1 MLRDFAG
8 NLFSRRV
15 AKTQGKTGSIEM
27 TAQSKMAKQIK
38 RVEKIVTPPPRH
50 WVGDGFNVHGF
61 FPHGPL
67 TGKRM
72 SPFFLLD
79 YNAVTNFPPREEPFG
94 VGPHPHRGFETVTIA
109 YKGKVEHHDS
119 RGGGGVIEEGD
130 VQWMTAGSGLLH
142 KEFHEQEYN
151 REGGPFQMVQLWVN
165 LPAKDKMRSAKF
177 QAISYAEMGRVAL
190 GSGGE
195 VEIIAG
201 EFGGV
206 KGPATTFTPVH
217 LYNLKPKRG
226 EKIELSFPSGYTTAI
241 LAIEGSAVINGT
253 EKLSVN
259 NLALLER
266 EGEESSVEALEDGI
280 FLVMSGEPIDEPI
293 AQYGPFL
300 MNTQAEIAQAIDDYQ
315 QGKFGFLE

>member
-1 MLRDFAG
+1 M
-8 NLFSRRV
+8 
-15 AKTQGKTGSIEM
+15 K
-27 TAQSKMAKQIK
+27 AQSKMATNVKK
-38 RVEKIVTPPPRH
+38 VEKILAPPPRH

-67 TGKRM
+67 TGNRM

-79 YNAVTNFPPREEPFG
+79 YNALTQFPPREEPFG

-119 RGGGGVIEEGD
+119 RGGGGIIEEGD

-142 KEFHEQEYN
+142 KEFHEQESN

-165 LPAKDKMRSAKF
+165 LPARDKMTTPKY
-177 QAISYAEMGRVAL
+177 QAITNAEMGRVAL
-190 GSGGE
+190 SNGGE

-201 EFGGV
+201 EFGGT

-217 LYNLKPKRG
+217 LFNLKPIKG
-226 EKIELSFPSGYTTAI
+226 ETIELSFPTGYTTAV
-241 LAIEGSAVINGT
+241 LAIEGSALINGSQ
-253 EKLSVN
+253 KLSVN

-266 EGEESSVEALEDGI
+266 DGETFTVEALEDGI

-300 MNTQAEIAQAIDDYQ
+300 MNTHAEIAQAIDDYQ
-315 QGKFGFLE
+315 QGKFGYLE

>member
-1 MLRDFAG
+1 
-8 NLFSRRV
+8 
-15 AKTQGKTGSIEM
+15 M
-27 TAQSKMAKQIK
+27 TALSKMATNIK
-38 RVEKIVTPPPRH
+38 KVEKIVTPPPAH

-79 YNAVTNFPPREEPFG
+79 YNALTSFPPREEPFG

-109 YKGKVEHHDS
+109 YKGKVAHHDS
-119 RGGGGVIEEGD
+119 RGGGGVIGEGD

-142 KEFHEQEYN
+142 KEYHEQEYN
-151 REGGPFQMVQLWVN
+151 RAGGPFQVVQLWVN
-165 LPAKDKMRSAKF
+165 LPAKDKMTPPKY
-177 QAISYAEMGRVAL
+177 QAITNAEMGRVIL
-190 GSGGE
+190 SGGGE

-201 EFGGV
+201 EFSGV

-217 LYNLKPKRG
+217 LYNLKPKKN
-226 EKIELSFPSGYTTAI
+226 ETVELSFPSGYTTAV
-241 LAIEGSAVINGT
+241 LAVEGSALINDT
-253 EKLSVN
+253 EKLLLN
-259 NLALLER
+259 NLALLDCG
-266 EGEESSVEALEDGI
+266 GETFTVEALEDGI
-280 FLVMSGEPIDEPI
+280 FLVMSGEPLNEPI

>member
-1 MLRDFAG
+1 
-8 NLFSRRV
+8 
-15 AKTQGKTGSIEM
+15 M
-27 TAQSKMAKQIK
+27 TAPSTMAKQIK
-38 RVEKIVTPPPRH
+38 KVESIVAPPPRH

-79 YNAVTNFPPREEPFG
+79 YGALMEFPPREEPFG

-119 RGGGGVIEEGD
+119 RGGGGIIGEGD

-142 KEFHEQEYN
+142 KEFHEQESN

-165 LPAKDKMRSAKF
+165 LPAKDKMTAPKY
-177 QAISYAEMGRVAL
+177 QAITNGEMGRVGL
-190 GSGGE
+190 PLGGE

-201 EFGGV
+201 EFDGV

-217 LYNLKPKRG
+217 LFNLKMKKG
-226 EKIELSFPSGYTTAI
+226 EKLELSFPDGYTTAM
-241 LAIEGSAVINGT
+241 LAIEGAALINDT
-253 EKLSVN
+253 EKLPLN

-266 EGEESSVEALEDGI
+266 DGEELTVEALEDGV
-280 FLVMSGEPIDEPI
+280 FLLMSGEPINEPI

-315 QGKFGFLE
+315 QGKFGYLE

>member
-1 MLRDFAG
+1 M
-8 NLFSRRV
+8 
-15 AKTQGKTGSIEM
+15 K
-27 TAQSKMAKQIK
+27 AQSKQVSGMKK
-38 RVEKIVTPPPRH
+38 VEKIVAPPPKH
-50 WVGDGFNVHGF
+50 WVGDGFDVHGF

-67 TGKRM
+67 TGHRM

-79 YNAVTNFPPREEPFG
+79 YNALENFPPREEPFG

-119 RGGGGVIEEGD
+119 RGGGGVIGEGD

-165 LPAKDKMRSAKF
+165 LPAKDKMTDPKY
-177 QAISYAEMGRVAL
+177 QAITNAQMGRVELPL
-190 GSGGE
+190 GGN

-201 EFGGV
+201 EFNGV

-217 LYNLKPKRG
+217 LYNLKMKAG
-226 EKIELSFPSGYTTAI
+226 EKVELSFPSGYTTAL
-241 LAIEGSAVINGT
+241 LAIEGSAQINGET
-253 EKLSVN
+253 LLPLN
-259 NLALLER
+259 NLALFAQ
-266 EGEESSVEALEDGI
+266 EGEAITVEALEDGV
-280 FLVMSGEPIDEPI
+280 FLLMSGEPLNEPI

-300 MNTQAEIAQAIDDYQ
+300 MNTQLEIAAAIDDYR
-315 QGKFGFLE
+315 QGLFGYLE

>member
-1 MLRDFAG
+1 M
-8 NLFSRRV
+8 
-15 AKTQGKTGSIEM
+15 K
-27 TAQSKMAKQIK
+27 AQSKQVSQVKK
-38 RVEKIVTPPPRH
+38 VEKIVSPPPRH

-67 TGKRM
+67 TGDRM

-79 YNAVTNFPPREEPFG
+79 YNALTNFPPREEPFG

-119 RGGGGVIEEGD
+119 RGGGGIIGEGD

-142 KEFHEQEYN
+142 KEFHEQESN

-165 LPAKDKMRSAKF
+165 LPAKDKMADPKY
-177 QAISYAEMGRVAL
+177 QAITNAEMGRVELPL
-190 GSGGE
+190 GGN

-217 LYNLKPKRG
+217 LYNLKPKAG
-226 EKIELSFPSGYTTAI
+226 ERIELNLPAGYTTAV
-241 LAIEGSAVINGT
+241 LAIEGSARINGET
-253 EKLSVN
+253 VLPLN
-259 NLALLER
+259 HLALFDR
-266 EGEESSVEALEDGI
+266 EGEDITVEAIEDGV
-280 FLVMSGEPIDEPI
+280 FLLMSGEPLNEPI

-300 MNTQAEIAQAIDDYQ
+300 MNTQAEIAEAIGDYR
-315 QGKFGFLE
+315 QGRFGYLE

>member
-1 MLRDFAG
+1 M
-8 NLFSRRV
+8 
-15 AKTQGKTGSIEM
+15 KTETKRM
-27 TAQSKMAKQIK
+27 TAIK
-38 RVEKIVTPPPRH
+38 TLEKIIAPPPKH

-67 TGKRM
+67 TGERM

-79 YNAVTNFPPREEPFG
+79 YNALTNFPPREEPFG

-119 RGGGGVIEEGD
+119 RGGGGIIGEGD

-165 LPAKDKMRSAKF
+165 LPAKDKMTTPKY
-177 QAISYAEMGRVAL
+177 QAITNAEMGRVAL
-190 GSGGE
+190 GKGGE

-201 EFGGV
+201 EFEGV

-217 LYNLKPKRG
+217 LYNLKPKKG
-226 EKIELSFPSGYTTAI
+226 EKIELAFPSGYTTAM
-241 LAIEGSAVINGT
+241 LAINGSALINGT
-253 EKLSVN
+253 EKLSLN
-259 NLALLER
+259 NLAMFGR
-266 EGEESSVEALEDGI
+266 DGEEFTVEALEDGI
-280 FLVMSGEPIDEPI
+280 FLLMSGEPLNEPI

-300 MNTQAEIAQAIDDYQ
+300 MNTQAEIAEAIDDYR
-315 QGKFGFLE
+315 QGKFGYLAD

>member
-1 MLRDFAG
+1 
-8 NLFSRRV
+8 
-15 AKTQGKTGSIEM
+15 
-27 TAQSKMAKQIK
+27 MAKQIK
-38 RVEKIVTPPPRH
+38 KVERIVTPPPRH

-79 YNAVTNFPPREEPFG
+79 YNAMTEFPPREEPFG
-94 VGPHPHRGFETVTIA
+94 VGPHPHRGFETVTVA

-119 RGGGGVIEEGD
+119 RGGGGIIEEGD

-151 REGGPFQMVQLWVN
+151 RAGGPFQMVQLWVN
-165 LPAKDKMRSAKF
+165 LPAKDKMTTPKY
-177 QAISYAEMGRVAL
+177 QAITNAEMGRVAL
-190 GSGGE
+190 GNGGE

-217 LYNLKPKRG
+217 LYNLKPKKG
-226 EKIELSFPSGYTTAI
+226 EKIELSFPSGYTTAV
-241 LAIEGSAVINGT
+241 LAIEGSALINDA

-266 EGEESSVEALEDGI
+266 DGETFTVEALEDGI

-315 QGKFGFLE
+315 QGKFGYLD

>member
-1 MLRDFAG
+1 M
-8 NLFSRRV
+8 
-15 AKTQGKTGSIEM
+15 KTETKRM
-27 TAQSKMAKQIK
+27 TAIK
-38 RVEKIVTPPPRH
+38 TLEKIIAPPPKH

-67 TGKRM
+67 TGERM

-79 YNAVTNFPPREEPFG
+79 YNALTNFPPREEPFG

-119 RGGGGVIEEGD
+119 RGGGGIIGEGD

-165 LPAKDKMRSAKF
+165 LPAKDKMTTPKY
-177 QAISYAEMGRVAL
+177 QAITNAEMGRVAL
-190 GSGGE
+190 GKGGE

-201 EFGGV
+201 EFEGV

-217 LYNLKPKRG
+217 LYNLKPKKG
-226 EKIELSFPSGYTTAI
+226 EKIELAFPSGYTTAM
-241 LAIEGSAVINGT
+241 LAIKGSALINGT
-253 EKLSVN
+253 EKLSLN
-259 NLALLER
+259 NLAMFGR
-266 EGEESSVEALEDGI
+266 DGEEFTVEALEDGI
-280 FLVMSGEPIDEPI
+280 FLLMSGEPLNEPI

-300 MNTQAEIAQAIDDYQ
+300 MNTQAEIAEAIDDYR
-315 QGKFGFLE
+315 QGKFGYLAD